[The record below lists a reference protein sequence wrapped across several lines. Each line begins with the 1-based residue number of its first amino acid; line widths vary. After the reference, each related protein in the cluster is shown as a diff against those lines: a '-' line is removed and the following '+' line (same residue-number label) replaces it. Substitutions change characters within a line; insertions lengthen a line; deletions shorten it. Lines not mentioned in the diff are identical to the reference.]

1 MKQNLNLCLAELEK
15 NTKED
20 NQLKKDETEVQ
31 TEKATIIPQFNQEEE
46 DLKLKLKQAKSK
58 MDSHFKN
65 SSGL

>member
-20 NQLKKDETEVQ
+20 IQLKKDEMEVQ

-46 DLKLKLKQAKSK
+46 DLKLKLKQAKNK

>member
-20 NQLKKDETEVQ
+20 NQLKKDEIEVQ

-46 DLKLKLKQAKSK
+46 DLKLKLKQAKNEIREELK
-58 MDSHFKN
+58 I
-65 SSGL
+65 LL